1 MTQNPSF
8 SIITVVYNGE
18 ESIARTIESVLNQTY
33 APYEYLVIDG
43 ASRDR
48 SSEIARSYQKQFG
61 EKGIRYQVVSEKDR
75 GMYDALNKGAKLAT
89 GDLIGQINSD
99 DWYELDA
106 LEKMADLYRRTD
118 FDMAYA
124 DLRMIRADGSSWIK
138 RARVDR
144 FVNSR
149 HWSHPTQ
156 FTRRSVTLQKPYACE
171 CMSDDLDF
179 MLWVRSHGYRIE
191 VLNETIANFTMQGM
205 SHSRDVKSAW
215 DRVCTKTRIYRR
227 NGYSILH
234 GVDVAVTELAK
245 LVVGK

>member
-1 MTQNPSF
+1 MTQNPRF
-8 SIITVVYNGE
+8 SIITVVFNGE
-18 ESIARTIESVLNQTY
+18 KSIARTIESVLNQTY

-43 ASRDR
+43 ASGDR
-48 SSEIARSYQKQFG
+48 SAEIAKSYQKQFR

-75 GMYDALNKGAKLAT
+75 GMYDALNKGTKLAT

-99 DWYELDA
+99 DWYEPDA

-179 MLWVRSHGYRIE
+179 MLWVHSHGYRIE

-245 LVVGK
+245 LMIGK

>member
-1 MTQNPSF
+1 MTQNPRF

-18 ESIARTIESVLNQTY
+18 KSIAKTIESVLNQTY

-43 ASRDR
+43 ASSDQ
-48 SSEIARSYQKQFG
+48 SAEIARPYQKQFE
-61 EKGIRYQVVSEKDR
+61 EKGIHYQVISEKDK
-75 GMYDALNKGAKLAT
+75 GMYDALNKGTRMAT

-99 DWYELDA
+99 DWYEKDA
-106 LEKMADLYRRTD
+106 LEKMAGLYQRTD

-124 DLRMIRADGSSWIK
+124 DLRMVRVDGSSWIK
-138 RARVDR
+138 RARINR

-156 FTRRSVTLQKPYACE
+156 FTKRSVAVQKPYACE

-179 MLWVRSHGYRIE
+179 MLWVRSHGYKIA

-205 SHSRDVKSAW
+205 SHSRDFKSAW
-215 DRVCTKTRIYRR
+215 DRVRTKTRIYRR

-245 LVVGK
+245 LILGK